1 MMGEIM
7 LTTGSG
13 FEGYEVVE
21 YLGFVNGQIALSSNF
36 FKDLSSNLAEWTMQ
50 ESTTVTNKLESA
62 SENAIENLT
71 QVAKKKGANAV
82 IGVELNYTGFSNNT
96 IGTVASGTAV
106 KIRKKEPIHKITASK
121 IFVSNYYNML
131 MPRPVEVTLA
141 GEDNIVK
148 ISPLFYNYNQDEI
161 KAVRCDI
168 ELTNYYEEK
177 LLLQGIDFVFEKN
190 NITKLRADFVECK
203 LPMKD
208 IPLIKDVKVYVK
220 KYVTAKGVFAP
231 DADPVDV
238 TLSKRSLEGLKDKR
252 GKDAVERYKS
262 DGTTWLCNCGYINA
276 AGDEECAICG
286 RKEEDLRVNVGFNYE
301 EMCDRMKGCEDVAAM
316 KDILMEY
323 IKKGSIDAKYRMEL
337 LEIMESGLQYE
348 KTRGDMRGTVLDKVL
363 KVFEN

>member
-1 MMGEIM
+1 MGEIM

-13 FEGYEVVE
+13 FEGYDVVE

-36 FKDLSSNLAEWTMQ
+36 FKDLSSNLAELSTQ
-50 ESTTVTNKLESA
+50 ESTAFTNKLENA
-62 SENAIENLT
+62 SENAILNLT
-71 QVAKKKGANAV
+71 QVARTKGANAV
-82 IGVELNYTGFSNNT
+82 IGVELNYTGFSNNAV
-96 IGTVASGTAV
+96 GTVASGTAV
-106 KIRKKEPIHKITASK
+106 IIRKKEAIHKVVTSRIY
-121 IFVSNYYNML
+121 VSNYYNML

-141 GEDNIVK
+141 GEDNVVK
-148 ISPLFYNYNQDEI
+148 IAPLFYNYNQDEI

-190 NITKLRADFVECK
+190 NITKLQADFVECK

-231 DADPVDV
+231 DTDPIDIEM
-238 TLSKRSLEGLKDKR
+238 SKRSLDGLKDKR

-262 DGTTWLCNCGYINA
+262 DGTTWICNCGYINA

-286 RKEEDLRVNVGFNYE
+286 RKEEDLKVNVGFNYE
-301 EMCDRMKGCEDVAAM
+301 EMCNRMKGLPNVSAM

-323 IKKGSIDAKYRMEL
+323 IKRGAIDAKYRMEL

-348 KTRGDMRGTVLDKVL
+348 KTRGDMTDTVLEKVL

>member
-1 MMGEIM
+1 MANIM
-7 LTTGSG
+7 LTTGSS
-13 FEGYEVVE
+13 FEGYEIVE

-36 FKDLSSNLAEWTMQ
+36 FKDLSSNLAEINAQ
-50 ESTTVTNKLESA
+50 ESTAFTNKLESA
-62 SENAIENLT
+62 SENAIENLVK
-71 QVAKKKGANAV
+71 VATKRGANAI
-82 IGVELNYTGFSNNT
+82 IGVELNYTGFSSNAV
-96 IGTVASGTAV
+96 GTVASGTAV
-106 KIRKKEPIHKITASK
+106 IIRKKEAIHKVITSK
-121 IFVSNYYNML
+121 IYVSNYYNML

-141 GEDNIVK
+141 GEDNVVK
-148 ISPLFYNYNQDEI
+148 IAPLFYNYNQDEI

-168 ELTNYYEEK
+168 ELTNFYEEK

-190 NITKLRADFVECK
+190 NITKLQAEFVECK

-208 IPLIKDVKVYVK
+208 IALIKDVKVYVQ

-231 DADPVDV
+231 DSDPIDI
-238 TLSKRSLEGLKDKR
+238 TLSHRSFEGLKDKR

-286 RKEEDLRVNVGFNYE
+286 RKEDDLKTNVGFNYE
-301 EMCDRMKGCEDVAAM
+301 EMTNKMKGLPNVAAM
-316 KDILMEY
+316 KDVLMVY
-323 IKKGSIDAKYRMEL
+323 IKQGAIDAKYRMEL

-348 KTRGDMRGTVLDKVL
+348 KTRGDMTDTVLDKVL

>member
-1 MMGEIM
+1 MANIM
-7 LTTGSG
+7 LTTGGS
-13 FEGYEVVE
+13 FEGYEIVE

-36 FKDLSSNLAEWTMQ
+36 FKDFSSNLAELTAQ
-50 ESTTVTNKLESA
+50 ESTVFTSKLESA
-62 SENAIENLT
+62 SENAIENLIK
-71 QVAKKKGANAV
+71 VATKRGANAI
-82 IGVELNYTGFSNNT
+82 IGVELNYTGFSNNA

-106 KIRKKEPIHKITASK
+106 VIRKKQAIHKVITSK
-121 IFVSNYYNML
+121 IYVSNYYNML

-141 GEDNIVK
+141 GEDNVVK
-148 ISPLFYNYNQDEI
+148 IAPLFYNYNQDEV

-168 ELTNYYEEK
+168 ELTNFYGEK
-177 LLLQGIDFVFEKN
+177 LLIQGIDFVFEKN
-190 NITKLRADFVECK
+190 NITKLQAEFVECK

-208 IPLIKDVKVYVK
+208 IPLIKDVKVYVQ

-231 DADPVDV
+231 DADPIDIE
-238 TLSKRSLEGLKDKR
+238 LSQRSFEGLREKR

-286 RKEEDLRVNVGFNYE
+286 RKEDDLRSNVGFNYE
-301 EMCDRMKGCEDVAAM
+301 EMCNKMKNLPNVSAM
-316 KDILMEY
+316 KDVLMVY
-323 IKKGSIDAKYRMEL
+323 IKQGSIDAKYRMEL

-348 KTRGDMRGTVLDKVL
+348 KTRGDMTATVLDKVM

>member
-1 MMGEIM
+1 MANIM

-13 FEGYEVVE
+13 FEGYEIVE

-36 FKDLSSNLAEWTMQ
+36 FKDLSSNLAEITAQ
-50 ESTTVTNKLESA
+50 ESTAFTNKLESA
-62 SENAIENLT
+62 SENAIENLIK
-71 QVAKKKGANAV
+71 VAGKRGANAI
-82 IGVELNYTGFSNNT
+82 IGVELNYTGFSNNAV
-96 IGTVASGTAV
+96 GTVASGTAV
-106 KIRKKEPIHKITASK
+106 VIRKKEAIHKVITSK
-121 IFVSNYYNML
+121 IYVSNYYNML

-141 GEDNIVK
+141 GEDNVVK
-148 ISPLFYNYNQDEI
+148 IAPLFYNYNQDEI

-168 ELTNYYEEK
+168 ELTNFYEEK

-190 NITKLRADFVECK
+190 NVTKLQAEFVECK

-208 IPLIKDVKVYVK
+208 IALIKDVKVYVQ

-231 DADPVDV
+231 DSDPIDI
-238 TLSKRSLEGLKDKR
+238 TLSQRSFEGLKDKR

-286 RKEEDLRVNVGFNYE
+286 RKEDDLKSNVGFNYE
-301 EMCDRMKGCEDVAAM
+301 EMCNKMKGLPNVSAM
-316 KDILMEY
+316 KDVLMVY
-323 IKKGSIDAKYRMEL
+323 IKQGSIDAKYRMEL

-348 KTRGDMRGTVLDKVL
+348 KTRGDMTATVLDKVL